1 MVVKVMTLRITLC
14 LTIQF
19 IQVVILY
26 FHLAYPLYAFC
37 TEFRSGLNL
46 LIKRFSFSFL
56 AIILSEFIYKRKHKI
71 VGIFCPKKWQY
82 VHLQGLFGVF
92 VSDVLVMQCGS
103 IS

>member
-1 MVVKVMTLRITLC
+1 MSRTKLHGSQGYDVTYNIMSNNSVY
-14 LTIQF
+14 

-56 AIILSEFIYKRKHKI
+56 SIILSEFILKRET
-71 VGIFCPKKWQY
+71 
-82 VHLQGLFGVF
+82 
-92 VSDVLVMQCGS
+92 
-103 IS
+103 